1 MPDYRPTRRNLLQLT
16 AAGLLLSGCSANTGT
31 TSRGKGAAAELP
43 KHIPAPAV
51 AGEIRSKY
59 PGLPP
64 AFAKVPDPLRA
75 SWTTKPG
82 DGSSLSIFSIIW
94 GPPAP
99 PVEKNQYWQRLNTEL
114 GLELKMIWGP
124 SDSYEAKLA
133 TLLASGDLPDV
144 TNLLPNPTSEKAL
157 RQGAFADLT
166 EAVAGDNMKK
176 YPNLAN
182 DITED
187 VWRKTMI
194 DGRILG
200 LPTSLPAVDFLY
212 TYRRDWARKLG
223 LTAHPANAEELA
235 HYFSEIPKAVPAVNG
250 KTPYGIGA
258 FPGPVMRL
266 VEAMFKVG
274 PEWKVEGGRLTNKL
288 DRPEYE
294 AAVAWCREL
303 WANHGYHP
311 DALAL
316 DAQEIK
322 TISMFESGQLGIMKS
337 SIHYPWTS
345 TSPLYAAMR
354 KNPEMVPL
362 PIPGH
367 DGSKS
372 VWVKSS
378 GWFSRL
384 GISAKAAKDP
394 ARLDTI
400 LKTLDWLN
408 APFGTREYMF
418 NRFGIEGRHWNYD
431 ASHAPVSVDDPTLQS
446 ELAGVG
452 GQYPH
457 VYYYPGNP
465 DGYKH
470 ALTYAEGL
478 MNGAVDDPV
487 ASISSTVGNRVGGVL
502 EKISGDYLNQIVS
515 GRRPLSDLG
524 SLRSEWHKRGG
535 DELKAD
541 LEKQLAQR

>member
-1 MPDYRPTRRNLLQLT
+1 MDRLSRRTVLQAG
-16 AAGLLLSGCSANTGT
+16 AAGLLLSACSPDKSS
-31 TSRGKGAAAELP
+31 TSGKGPAVEMPQHL
-43 KHIPAPAV
+43 PAPPV

-59 PGLPP
+59 PGLPS
-64 AFAKVPDPLRA
+64 AYAKVPDPLRR
-75 SWTTKPG
+75 SWTSKPG
-82 DGSSLSIFSIIW
+82 DGTSLAMFTIIW

-99 PVEKNQYWQRLNTEL
+99 PLEKNKYWQELNSEL
-114 GLELKMIWGP
+114 GLDLKMLWGP

-133 TLLASGDLPDV
+133 TMLASGSLPDV
-144 TNLLPNPTSEKAL
+144 TNLLPSATSDKAL
-157 RQGAFADLT
+157 RQGAFADIG
-166 EAVAGDNMKK
+166 EAVAGSNMKK

-182 DITED
+182 GITED
-187 VWRKTMI
+187 VWKNTMV

-200 LPTSLPAVDFLY
+200 VPTSLPAVDFLY
-212 TYRRDWARKLG
+212 TYRRDWARKIG
-223 LTAHPANAEELA
+223 LSGDPANAEELA
-235 HYFSEIPKAVPAVNG
+235 HYFSEIPKAIPAVDG

-274 PEWKVEGGRLTNKL
+274 PEWKVEGGKVTHKL

-294 AAVAWCREL
+294 AAVAWCRQL
-303 WANHGYHP
+303 WADHGYHP

-322 TISMFESGQLGIMKS
+322 TISMFESGRLGIMKS

-345 TSPLYAAMR
+345 TSPLYSVMR
-354 KNPEMVPL
+354 KNPDVVPL

-367 DGSKS
+367 DGSQS

-384 GISAKAAKDP
+384 AISAKAAKDP

-400 LKTLDWLN
+400 LKVLDWTS

-418 NRFGIEGRHWNYD
+418 NRFGMEGRHWNYD
-431 ASHAPVSVDDPTLQS
+431 AQHAPVTVDNPTVQS
-446 ELAGVG
+446 ELG
-452 GQYPH
+452 GLGRYPH

-465 DGYKH
+465 EGYKK
-470 ALTYAEGL
+470 ALAYAEGL
-478 MNGAVDDPV
+478 MKGAVDDPV
-487 ASISSTVGNRVGGVL
+487 ASISSTVANRVGGVL
-502 EKISGDYLNQIVS
+502 EKIGDDYLNQIVS
-515 GRRPLSDLG
+515 GRRPLSDL
-524 SLRSEWHKRGG
+524 RQWRDEWHKRGG
-535 DELKAD
+535 NDLKAD
-541 LEKQLAQR
+541 LEKQL